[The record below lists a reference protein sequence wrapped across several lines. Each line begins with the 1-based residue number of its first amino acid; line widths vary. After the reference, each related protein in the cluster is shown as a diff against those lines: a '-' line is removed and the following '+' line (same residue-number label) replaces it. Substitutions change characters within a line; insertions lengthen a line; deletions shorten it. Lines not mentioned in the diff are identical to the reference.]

1 MHEMTLMAGLLE
13 ILEDQARVEGFGRVL
28 RVTLEVG
35 RLAGAEAEALR
46 FAFDVSTRGTRA
58 EGAEFVIE
66 EPAGRGRCPGCGQ
79 ESEVA
84 TLFDACSACGA
95 VPLEILSG
103 RELRI
108 VSLDVE

>member
-13 ILEDQARVEGFGRVL
+13 IIEEQARLEGFGRVL

-46 FAFDVSTRGTRA
+46 FAFDVSTRGSRA
-58 EGAEFVIE
+58 EGAELVIE
-66 EPAGRGRCPGCGQ
+66 EPPGRGRCPDCAGEC
-79 ESEVA
+79 EV
-84 TLFDACSACGA
+84 TSLFDACPACGA
-95 VPLEILSG
+95 VPLAILEG

-108 VSLDVE
+108 ASMDVE